1 MADTETGNKLN
12 AGLRYA
18 GTSAATIFTM
28 MGALAI
34 LSPDQIAQLSIAVHQ
49 LNDSILS
56 AYGALTKMWVILGPI
71 AALYLGKVGVQSS
84 GVKAIAEKLLHIA
97 AGPASPAAVE
107 AQKAVI
113 QVTSAIA
120 QDKSIPASAEAT
132 QALIAATIALPQV
145 QTIVTDQKTAD
156 AAPSPSVVAA
166 GSPLKA
172 VG

>member
-84 GVKAIAEKLLHIA
+84 GVKAIADKLLRIA
-97 AGPASPAAVE
+97 SGPASDQAAA
-107 AQKAVI
+107 AQKAIV
-113 QVTSAIA
+113 QATSAIA
-120 QDKSIPASAEAT
+120 QDKSIPVSDDAAR
-132 QALIAATIALPQV
+132 ALIAATISV
-145 QTIVTDQKTAD
+145 NQK
-156 AAPSPSVVAA
+156 SPDLAA
-166 GSPLKA
+166 GIGAGSGVKL
-172 VG
+172 GS